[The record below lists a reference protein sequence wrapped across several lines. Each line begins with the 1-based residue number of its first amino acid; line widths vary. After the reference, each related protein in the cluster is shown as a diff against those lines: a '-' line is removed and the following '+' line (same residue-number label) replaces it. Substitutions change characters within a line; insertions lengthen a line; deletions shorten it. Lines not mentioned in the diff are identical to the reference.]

1 MKASEWEYIKDEAY
15 YGLYAVRTKENRS
28 FTQAIHVNTV
38 EEAIFLTNSLNELLR
53 LQEREQDKLEAI
65 REARK

>member
-1 MKASEWEYIKDEAY
+1 MEASEWEYFQDDAY

-38 EEAIFLTNSLNELLR
+38 EEAIFLTNSLNELIR
-53 LQEREQDKLEAI
+53 LQEKHLST
-65 REARK
+65 